1 MGIRIPVSGDQN
13 VQNAFRDVEQE
24 IEDLKAALGNRGGSD
39 PSDALADLKKQVD
52 LIPPARFDSDE
63 NVFVAAGPQHAVGL
77 VPDPGPHAGTGAV
90 LREDGLWADAVP
102 TKLAQ
107 AEQTPEGPHDIYNI
121 PGALH
126 VAGPMQSGQVT
137 TDSINAWSHPGLQE
151 AHGGTLVNPN
161 GILAT
166 INVIAWS
173 APYAC
178 SVLTVKGYR
187 VGGTSASINA
197 RRNGADNHL
206 SSALSLTSTNTW
218 MDGGAVQNVAY
229 AAGDKLEIMLTAV
242 GGDPTQV
249 GIQVTFRRD

>member
-1 MGIRIPVSGDQN
+1 MGIRIPVSADHN

-24 IEDLKAALGNRGGSD
+24 IEDLKAALGSQGGSD
-39 PSDALADLKKQVD
+39 PSDALAELKKQVD

-63 NVFVAAGPQHAVGL
+63 NVFVGAGPQHAVGL
-77 VPDPGPHAGTGAV
+77 VPDPGPYTGGNLSLQADGTWGNPD
-90 LREDGLWADAVP
+90 LL
-102 TKLAQ
+102 KLNDE
-107 AEQTPEGPHDIYNI
+107 EQTPEGVQDIYTL

-126 VAGPMQSGQVT
+126 VSGPLQAGQVT
-137 TDSINAWSHPGLQE
+137 TEKIAAWSHPGLQE
-151 AHGGTLVNPN
+151 SHGGTLVNPN

-166 INVIAWS
+166 INVIAWY

-206 SSALSLTSTNTW
+206 SSALSLTSTDTW

-229 AAGDKLEIMLTAV
+229 VEGDKLEIMLTAV